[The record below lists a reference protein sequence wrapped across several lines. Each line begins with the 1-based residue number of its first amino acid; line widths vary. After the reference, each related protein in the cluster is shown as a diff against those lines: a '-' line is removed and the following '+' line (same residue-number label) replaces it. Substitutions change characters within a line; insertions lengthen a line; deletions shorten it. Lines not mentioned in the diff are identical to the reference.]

1 MNATV
6 QRVLDRIHAAGG
18 RLTIPTT
25 HVVTILCST
34 DDHLTADDIIAEL
47 ERVNPGVAPSTVYR
61 VLQRLHDLG
70 ALEQVR
76 GANGAAFYHLR
87 EQGHAHLVCSF
98 CGAVSDLD
106 LGTAGHDD
114 DDALGHL
121 VALVRERTGFVLDA
135 HQTAFAGRCRTCASS
150 SHHRPSVI
158 DRPTSDEQS
167 VVHRTIGPGEPP
179 LMHDHGGS

>member
-6 QRVLDRIHAAGG
+6 QRVLGRIQAAGG

-70 ALEQVR
+70 ALEHVR
-76 GANGAAFYHLR
+76 GGNGAAFYHLR
-87 EQGHAHLVCSF
+87 EQGHAHLVCSS
-98 CGAVSDLD
+98 CGSVSDLD
-106 LGTAGHDD
+106 HEC
-114 DDALGHL
+114 DDALAQL
-121 VALVRERTGFVLDA
+121 VALVRDRTGFVLDA
-135 HQTAFAGRCRTCASS
+135 HKTAFAGRCQTCASS
-150 SHHRPSVI
+150 SHHGPSVI
-158 DRPTSDEQS
+158 DRPMSDEQS
-167 VVHRTIGPGEPP
+167 VVHRTAGPGEPFP
-179 LMHDHGGS
+179 THDHGGSQ